1 MNKIIIS
8 VICMLLSTKI
18 SAEIKEIH
26 QISQLETMTG
36 PLKSSDWLLF
46 DIDYTLTEPS
56 EPILQMAVIKQN
68 KERFRNE
75 LAKFT
80 DEQKLLV
87 PVLMVTQVESQLTE
101 PSVPNLIQKLQ
112 HQGIPVL
119 GFTAVD
125 TSLIPG
131 IGSIPTWRVN
141 ELKRLGINFHSTTS
155 LVPKEKIE
163 FKEFPCFRGTFPLYR
178 DGILYSN
185 VTPSKGSV
193 LKAFLSKIDQTPSK
207 IIFVDDSLE
216 NLQSVEAELQ
226 NLGIS
231 YLGIH
236 YKAQADTTKL
246 PKVTEDEWNSI
257 WDQIRER
264 AKSITLKDHSENSDS
279 ASFGS

>member
-1 MNKIIIS
+1 
-8 VICMLLSTKI
+8 MLFSSHLL
-18 SAEIKEIH
+18 AEIKEIH
-26 QISQLETMTG
+26 QISDLEEAIK

-56 EPILQMAVIKQN
+56 EPALQMGVIKQN

-87 PVLMVTQVESQLTE
+87 PVLMVTQVESQLTD

-112 HQGIPVL
+112 DQKIQLL

-125 TSLIPG
+125 TSVIPE
-131 IGSIPTWRVN
+131 IGFIPTWRAK
-141 ELKRLGINFHSTTS
+141 ELKRLGINFHPTTAS
-155 LVPKEKIE
+155 FPKEKIE
-163 FKEFPCFRGTFPLYR
+163 FTEFPSFRGTFPLYK

-185 VTPSKGSV
+185 VTPSKGSI
-193 LKAFLSKIDQTPSK
+193 LKAFLSKIDQTPSR

-226 NLGIS
+226 NLGIP

-236 YKAQADTTKL
+236 YRAQVDPTKL
-246 PKVTEDEWNSI
+246 PKVTENEWRSV
-257 WDQIRER
+257 WDQIHER
-264 AKSITLKDHSENSDS
+264 AKFITSKDHLE
-279 ASFGS
+279 GH

>member
-1 MNKIIIS
+1 
-8 VICMLLSTKI
+8 MLFSNTLL
-18 SAEIKEIH
+18 AEIKEIH
-26 QISQLETMTG
+26 QISELEKVLT
-36 PLKSSDWLLF
+36 PLRSSDWLLF

-101 PSVPNLIQKLQ
+101 PSVPNLIQKLKD
-112 HQGIPVL
+112 HKIPVL

-125 TSLIPG
+125 TSIIPG
-131 IGSIPTWRVN
+131 IGSIPNWRAT
-141 ELKRLGINFHSTTS
+141 ELKRLGINFHSIAS
-155 LVPKEKIE
+155 LVLKEKIE
-163 FKEFPCFRGTFPLYR
+163 FTEFPSFRGTFPLYQ

-193 LKAFLSKIDQTPSK
+193 LKAFLSKIDQTPSR

-226 NLGIS
+226 NLGIP

-236 YKAQADTTKL
+236 YKVQVDTTKL

-257 WDQIRER
+257 WDQIRDR
-264 AKSITLKDHSENSDS
+264 AKSITLKDHSE
-279 ASFGS
+279 GH